1 MQKAL
6 LELQNVKKYFPIKR
20 GFLKKTVGLVKAVD
34 DVSLTIV
41 KSRNLGLV
49 GESGCGKTTL
59 ARLILKLITADAG
72 RIIFNNQDIAALTD
86 KQVRP
91 LRKDL
96 QIVFQDPY
104 SSLDPRFTVREII
117 KEAFVFQKD
126 RDKEKIEKRLQ
137 ELLGLVMLPEDSLN
151 RYPYEFSG
159 GERQRIAIARSL
171 VSNPQ
176 LLILD
181 EAVSSLDVIV
191 QTQIL
196 DLLTELQDKLNLT
209 YLFVS
214 HNLRVIKKICKQ
226 VAVMYLGNIV
236 ESADTEELFASP
248 LHPYT
253 EALLAAAVDLM
264 PSLDSEVSSII
275 DLPSGCRFHP
285 RCKYCQEKCRREEPI
300 LNELSPGHLVA
311 CHYPLKIK

>member
-1 MQKAL
+1 MHNSL
-6 LELQNVKKYFPIKR
+6 LELQNVKKYFPIRR
-20 GFLKKTVGLVKAVD
+20 GFLKKTVGFVKAVD
-34 DVSLTIV
+34 DVSLSII
-41 KSRNLGLV
+41 KSQNLGLV

-59 ARLILKLITADAG
+59 ARLILKLITTDSG
-72 RIIFNNQDIAALTD
+72 RIIFNNQDIAALSN
-86 KQVRP
+86 KQIRP

-104 SSLDPRFTVREII
+104 SSLDPRFTVREIL
-117 KEAFVFQKD
+117 KEAFVFS
-126 RDKEKIEKRLQ
+126 RYSDKEEREEKLQ
-137 ELLGLVMLPEDSLN
+137 DLLSLVMLPEDSLN

-171 VSNPQ
+171 VSNPD

-191 QTQIL
+191 QSQIL
-196 DLLTELQDKLNLT
+196 DLLAELQDKLNLT

-214 HNLRVIKKICKQ
+214 HNLRVIKKVCKR
-226 VAVMYLGNIV
+226 VAVMYLGSIV
-236 ESADTEELFASP
+236 ESADTEELFTSP

-253 EALLAAAVDLM
+253 EALLAAAVDLK

-285 RCKYCQEKCRREEPI
+285 RCKYCQEKCRREAPI
-300 LNELSPGHLVA
+300 LKQYSPGHFAA
-311 CHYPLKIK
+311 CHFPLKK